1 VKDNSVI
8 KYFVFTILAVVFVVT
23 GCQGGQKEVDPEKLN
38 LVDHYVEDLTKALLD
53 AEPDLLG
60 WVREPYSEN
69 LPLKYDNDRLALL
82 DEHKQKI
89 EAIRERRQGV
99 EFPTED
105 EIADWQV
112 IVVRGDDEWLLEG
125 SSVLEALL
133 ELDTLSDRFTAA
145 VELIADNEGVMTMTQ
160 SELIITLTEELLP
173 AVETI
178 RAVLYR

>member
-1 VKDNSVI
+1 MKDNLVI
-8 KYFVFTILAVVFVVT
+8 KYLVVTILAVVFVVT
-23 GCQGGQKEVDPEKLN
+23 GCQGGQKEVDPEQLN

-60 WVREPYSEN
+60 WVREPYSDN

-82 DEHKQKI
+82 DEHMQKI
-89 EAIRERRQGV
+89 MAIRERRQGV
-99 EFPTED
+99 DFPTED

-133 ELDTLSDRFTAA
+133 ELDILSDRFTAA
-145 VELIADNEGVMTMTQ
+145 VELIVDNEGVLTMTQ

-173 AVETI
+173 AVEAI
-178 RAVLYR
+178 RAVFYR